1 MRHLGYLVSCRF
13 LWHEDKL
20 PTPMNAVR
28 YIRLAVRC
36 LAGHIALV
44 AVSYAAYVGL
54 TWVRYGHAV
63 PAAGT
68 EESDP
73 LLDRFMPR
81 YEAAERHHVRVA
93 APV

>member
-20 PTPMNAVR
+20 PTPPMNAVR
-28 YIRLAVRC
+28 YIRLTVRC
-36 LAGHIALV
+36 LAGGIALV

-54 TWVRYGHAV
+54 TWVRYGYAV
-63 PAAGT
+63 PAASA

-73 LLDRFMPR
+73 LL
-81 YEAAERHHVRVA
+81 
-93 APV
+93 

>member
-1 MRHLGYLVSCRF
+1 MRHLGYLVSCRC

-28 YIRLAVRC
+28 YIRLTVRC
-36 LAGHIALV
+36 PAGGIALV

-54 TWVRYGHAV
+54 TWFDTVTRCQRLARKNRIHC
-63 PAAGT
+63 
-68 EESDP
+68 S
-73 LLDRFMPR
+73 DRFMPR
-81 YEAAERHHVRVA
+81 YEAAERPHVRVA